1 MMRLYMSVLC
11 IGLSLGSSA
20 LALKLPN
27 KTMKK
32 TEFTPASNSLSSQD
46 DFKGQENE
54 YKELALHARKNPE
67 KINALASEMVEDENP
82 AEKEEIKEYVA
93 SELRK
98 EALARQYVLLIDK
111 SASMGSYDKDGGV
124 RGDRWG
130 AAEKATKGLVD
141 AMFKNDMDHK
151 VPSYLFGH
159 NVETIG
165 ELTDSHQVMQLFKE
179 HDPDG
184 RNTNLSDALSTAL
197 EDHIG
202 MRRNNYEVV
211 PGTTIVVI
219 TDGAPNS
226 EDRVRTVLQKYANP
240 ENGYIKNDEE
250 LAITFIQIG
259 DDEGARLFLK
269 SMDKGWS
276 FGGRKMDICDTKK
289 DDDLRRM
296 GPEKILEEA
305 IFD

>member
-1 MMRLYMSVLC
+1 MRLYLSALC
-11 IGLSLGSSA
+11 LGLSVGSTA

-32 TEFTPASNSLSSQD
+32 TEFKPASTSLSSQD
-46 DFKGQENE
+46 DFKGQKDA
-54 YKELALHARKNPE
+54 YKEIALHARKHPE
-67 KINALASEMVEDENP
+67 KIDSMASEMVEDEIP
-82 AEKEEIKEYVA
+82 VEKEEIKEYVTG
-93 SELRK
+93 ELRR

-111 SASMGSYDKDGGV
+111 SGSMQTPDRDGGL

-130 AAEKATKGLVD
+130 AAEKAVKGLVD

-151 VPSYLFGH
+151 VPTYLFGH

-165 ELTDSHQVMQLFKE
+165 ELTDSNQVMLLFKE
-179 HDPDG
+179 HGPDG
-184 RNTNLSDALSTAL
+184 RNTNLSGALKIAL
-197 EDHIG
+197 DDHIG
-202 MRRNNYEVV
+202 KNRNNYEVV
-211 PGTTIVVI
+211 PGTTLVVI
-219 TDGAPNS
+219 TDGAPNY
-226 EDRVRTVLQKYANP
+226 EHKVKEVLQEYANP
-240 ENGYIKNDEE
+240 DNGYIQNDEE

-259 DDEGARLFLK
+259 DDAGAREFLK

-276 FGGRKMDICDTKK
+276 FDGRKMDICDTKK
-289 DDDLRRM
+289 DDDLRRL